1 MNIDLPYHQP
11 CIENEEINEV
21 VEILKSGWLTTGPRT
36 LKFEEAFSD
45 YIGCRHAIGLNS
57 RAAGLH
63 LAIAAKGFTA
73 NVLTDLI
80 VRYRR

>member
-1 MNIDLPYHQP
+1 MNIDLPYDQL
-11 CIENEEINEV
+11 CIENEEINEL
-21 VEILKSGWLTTGPRT
+21 VETLKSGWLTTGPRA

-45 YIGCRHAIGLNS
+45 YIGYRHAIGLNS
-57 RAAGLH
+57 HAAGLH

-73 NVLTDLI
+73 NELDLI